1 MARVAHVTFLV
12 IGLTFLLGYG
22 TGYASGFHGPLW
34 DVASAAIYLVAV
46 FAAPF
51 MGLLTVGWLVL
62 DSVRKF
68 RRCRA
73 ARTA

>member
-1 MARVAHVTFLV
+1 MARVAHVTFVV

-22 TGYASGFHGPLW
+22 LGYASGFQGPLW
-34 DVASAAIYLVAV
+34 DVAGLAIYLVGGLAL
-46 FAAPF
+46 PF
-51 MGLLTVGWLVL
+51 MALVSIGWLVV